1 MTTIHF
7 SIHHQ
12 LASSGVA
19 LKQKGFVVGLLVQ
32 NNVGTTT
39 DVIPLAFRPLQT
51 TDLHLTA
58 QHREAETVSLGHSAL
73 VPNTSRLGLV
83 PSGARP
89 GCVSMDSN
97 SSKCA
102 ARLKQLDRKTRV
114 MV

>member
-12 LASSGVA
+12 PASSGVA
-19 LKQKGFVVGLLVQ
+19 LKQKGFVLSACWFKTAVGM
-32 NNVGTTT
+32 TT
-39 DVIPLAFRPLQT
+39 DVIPWAFRPLQT

-58 QHREAETVSLGHSAL
+58 QLREAETVLLSHSTL

-83 PSGARP
+83 PLGARP
-89 GCVSMDSN
+89 GSISTDSN

-102 ARLKQLDRKTRV
+102 A
-114 MV
+114 